1 MSINGM
7 PNSNEFAA
15 ATCADVATVR
25 SEPGNPPEAPYSYAV
40 KVWYSQCQG
49 SYFDVFAQ
57 SGFQKP

>member
-1 MSINGM
+1 MCHAVVRT
-7 PNSNEFAA
+7 PRTA
-15 ATCADVATVR
+15 CAHVATVR
-25 SEPGNPPEAPYSYAV
+25 SEPGNPPEGRYSYAV